1 VGIKVMGRLL
11 RELAL
16 RVLGERG
23 RWVWSRLEVIGDI
36 AVIKK
41 PIYGDLTLEDFVV
54 LAEELLKVVPV
65 KSVWLA
71 VTPVSGPY
79 KTRGFVH
86 LAGEPR
92 SWTIYRE
99 HGCSFKVDI
108 TKVFVTP
115 RLGHEHLR
123 VAKLVRGG
131 EVVVNMFAG
140 VGVFSIVIAR
150 LSKPGRVHSIDI
162 NPEAYNMMVENIRL
176 NKVEGI
182 VVPYLGDAARVVEE
196 RLAGV
201 ADRVLMPLPDLALE
215 YSPQA
220 LLALRGPRGFI
231 HFYLHLK
238 ADKERMF
245 YSKAV
250 EMVRGKVEAE
260 SWILANAR
268 TRVVR
273 KVGPGMVQ
281 VVVDAEV
288 ERFKGVA

>member
-1 VGIKVMGRLL
+1 MGRVV

-16 RVLGERG
+16 KLLGEKGFQVWSKLEIVGDIAILKKPLASDLTVEDFRVLAEAVLGE
-23 RWVWSRLEVIGDI
+23 
-36 AVIKK
+36 
-41 PIYGDLTLEDFVV
+41 
-54 LAEELLKVVPV
+54 VPNV

-71 VTPVSGPY
+71 VTPVGGPY
-79 KTRGFVH
+79 KTRGFIH

-108 TKVFVTP
+108 TKVFITP
-115 RLGHEHLR
+115 RLGFEHAR
-123 VAKLVRGG
+123 VASLVRSG

-140 VGVFSIVIAR
+140 IGIFSIVIAR
-150 LSKPGRVHSIDI
+150 KAKPLKIHSIDI
-162 NPEAYNMMVENIRL
+162 NPEAYNLMVENIRL
-176 NKVEGI
+176 NRVEDI

-196 RLAGV
+196 KLRGV

-215 YSPQA
+215 YAPQA

-231 HFYLHLK
+231 HFYLHMR
-238 ADKERMF
+238 ADKGKAFLRRAVDMVADRVSREGWSLASAN
-245 YSKAV
+245 SK
-250 EMVRGKVEAE
+250 
-260 SWILANAR
+260 
-268 TRVVR
+268 VVR

-288 ERFKGVA
+288 ERYKPVA